1 MSATKLTIH
10 LSSLP
15 DREVDLIIL
24 AEQKQDLSQRPV
36 VGQTLSEREADELE
50 RFVNELNRRGGQGRL
65 ANSVANSSQ
74 SDLPTSTIT
83 ATDALSDLSDDDE
96 NLYPDE
102 EDVEN
107 MKFIRLR
114 LNPTSNPNI
123 IQLFSNTDKV
133 FKTTPKRGRALI
145 INNMNFEKRPDL
157 CRKVQMWM

>member
-1 MSATKLTIH
+1 MNLYFI
-10 LSSLP
+10 
-15 DREVDLIIL
+15 
-24 AEQKQDLSQRPV
+24 
-36 VGQTLSEREADELE
+36 
-50 RFVNELNRRGGQGRL
+50 
-65 ANSVANSSQ
+65 VANSSQ

-133 FKTTPKRGRALI
+133 ITSNVYVIYSCQLFSSAVTNISLLHPG
-145 INNMNFEKRPDL
+145 
-157 CRKVQMWM
+157 V